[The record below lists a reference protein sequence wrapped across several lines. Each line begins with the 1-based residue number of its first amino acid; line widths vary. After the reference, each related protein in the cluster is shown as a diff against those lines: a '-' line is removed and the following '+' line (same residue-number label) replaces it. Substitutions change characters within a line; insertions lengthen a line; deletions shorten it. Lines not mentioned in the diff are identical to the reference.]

1 MNTKKTI
8 ILVFALIV
16 LFGGIFIIAKSIR
29 DKSVANKPV
38 DQKTIVKNNM
48 FGQEATKVN
57 ENARVDISG
66 SVEVIAEKTL
76 TIKTPQES
84 TLVNINGATPVIITL
99 GADQPTA
106 GQMADL
112 KKGDLVKVTYDKT
125 TKNVLMIS
133 VARAQTVEK
142 KK

>member
-8 ILVFALIV
+8 ILIFALVV

-29 DKSVANKPV
+29 DKSVAKNPV
-38 DQKTIVKNNM
+38 DQNTIVKNNM

-57 ENARVDISG
+57 ENARVDVSG

-76 TIKTPQES
+76 TIKTPKES
-84 TLVNINGATPVIITL
+84 TVVNINGSTPVIITTST
-99 GADQPTA
+99 DQPTA

-112 KKGDLVKVTYDKT
+112 KKGDLVNVTYDKT
-125 TKNVLMIS
+125 TKNVLMIF
-133 VARAQTVEK
+133 VTRAQAVEK